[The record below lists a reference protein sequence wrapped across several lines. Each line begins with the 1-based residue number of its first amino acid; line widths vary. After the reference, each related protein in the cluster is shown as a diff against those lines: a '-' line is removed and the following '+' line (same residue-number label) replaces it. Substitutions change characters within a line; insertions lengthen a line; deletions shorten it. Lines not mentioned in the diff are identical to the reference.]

1 MISLAIQCKNRK
13 CKEVFHRYDVIFPLI
28 NDFGYIDI
36 KCSRCAT
43 VNRVPIHNPVPYGF
57 GDNYEIV
64 GAAEIESK
72 EDWNKLVESS
82 KNRITTVEGYEH
94 KNDPLHKWKTYAD
107 HSLWKDGEIN
117 YEIISE
123 YELNI
128 CKTELSDLI
137 KRYYNAMLAG
147 QLWAPDV
154 QKIFVF
160 KEYMLNGIQ
169 YQSIWAKECQKE
181 KDYNSDELY
190 LIHHSGCHNLID
202 GIYPRDLLLFY
213 LERLL
218 VRWKMTSTH
227 VVIASPFIGFDLK
240 YSKPEDIEEIS
251 YLWDY
256 LNGLQDVRK
265 TTFLTRVSSYT
276 SLKKAQGSTK
286 ELKKWDLMT
295 DMQDKFHDKK
305 TRDEA
310 KEKFHF
316 KLYAGIKGNNVELY
330 IGSYNIQTGKTL
342 ENMELRTI
350 SLSEFTNNY
359 MNNILEDF
367 KIDAAEQE
375 DVLCL
380 FVDSNNKISYKI
392 HKSNMVASM
401 VPSI

>member
-1 MISLAIQCKNRK
+1 MISLAIQCRNRK
-13 CKEVFHRYDVIFPLI
+13 CKEVFHRYDVVFPLI

-36 KCSRCAT
+36 KCNNCGT
-43 VNRVPIHNPVPYGF
+43 VTRVPIHNPVPYGF

-64 GAAEIESK
+64 NAAEIETK
-72 EDWNKLVESS
+72 EEWDKLVDSS
-82 KNRITTVEGYEH
+82 KNQITIVEGYEH
-94 KNDPLHKWKTYAD
+94 KNAPLHKWKTHTD

-123 YELNI
+123 KELNI
-128 CKTELSDLI
+128 CKTGLSDYI
-137 KRYYNAMLAG
+137 KGYYNAMLAG

-160 KEYMLNGIQ
+160 KDYILNGIE
-169 YQSIWAKECQKE
+169 YKSIWAKECQKD
-181 KDYNSDELY
+181 KDYNSEELY
-190 LIHHSGCHNLID
+190 LIHHSGCSNLID

-218 VRWKMTSTH
+218 VRWKMISNH

-240 YSKPEDIEEIS
+240 YSKPEDLKEIS
-251 YLWDY
+251 YLWSY

-265 TTFLTRVSSYT
+265 TTFLTRASSYT
-276 SLKKAQGSTK
+276 SLKKAQESTK

-295 DMQDKFHDKK
+295 DLQDKFHDKK

-316 KLYAGIKGNNVELY
+316 KLYAGVKGTNVELY

-342 ENMELRTI
+342 ENMKLRSIT
-350 SLSEFTNNY
+350 LTEFTNNY
-359 MNNILEDF
+359 MNNVLEDF
-367 KIDAAEQE
+367 KIDDAEPE

-380 FVDSNNKISYKI
+380 FVDSNNKISHKI
-392 HKSNMVASM
+392 LKSNVVTSM